1 MSCSAH
7 LMSARSEEKDSG
19 VVGTRNGE
27 QRPCMIPK
35 LGPATRLSLLRN
47 LSEISHTVHFTK
59 PKGELSGI
67 AVDEWTK
74 IEVVEG

>member
-1 MSCSAH
+1 
-7 LMSARSEEKDSG
+7 
-19 VVGTRNGE
+19 
-27 QRPCMIPK
+27 MIPK

-74 IEVVEG
+74 IEVVDG